1 LLLVALV
8 AVVAGAA
15 NAPDLS
21 AQRPVQLALPSGGS
35 AQVLRPGRSTENAIS
50 GPIVSEPIYPV
61 VRNIDVRE
69 LPQIGPTE
77 KDHLLPELE
86 MPGKGERKGAGNLP
100 AFVDP
105 VAQTAHGSEAMP
117 APLANFAGLDQ
128 ANWGAGWPPD
138 TNGDVGPVYYIQT
151 VNTSI
156 GIYTK
161 TTGARAAA
169 FTFDTFFTGTG
180 TPCDNDN
187 QGDPI
192 VLYDPQADRWIIT
205 DFAWSNLQ
213 SGPYYEC
220 LAISQTG
227 NPVTGGWYQY
237 AFVANANYLDDYPK
251 LGVWPDA
258 YYMSVNLFDCL
269 NSGCSSATWQGVQ
282 VYAFNRAAMLAGQPL
297 TAVSF
302 NLSAA
307 SNYGALLPSNLRGT
321 PPPAGSPN
329 YFISADQD
337 WSGSNDVLHIWK
349 FHVDWNT
356 PNNSTFTGPTDLTT
370 AAFTWP
376 GGSVPAQSGSSL
388 DTLGDRVMMQL
399 QYRNF
404 SGVESL
410 WVNHTVSSGGVT
422 GIRWYEV
429 RSPNS
434 SPVIYQQ
441 STYQPDSTYRWMG
454 SLAVDAQGN
463 MALGYSASSSSMYPA
478 IRYVGRLA
486 TDPLNQ
492 LPQSETTLIAGTGS
506 QTSYSRWGDYS
517 AMSVDPVDDCTFW
530 YTTEYYATTSTNWQ
544 TRIGSFKFP
553 SCVNAVGTLS
563 GAVTNKANAQP
574 IVGAQVQASNAAQS
588 YLTSTV
594 SGGLYS
600 LNVPS
605 GTYTV
610 TAYAPG
616 FMQFITTS
624 IQVPVSQTTVLNIA
638 LEVTPTYVITGY
650 VRDLYTQQPLGAQ
663 ITLSGTGQTANTNP
677 ATGYYS
683 LTAQTPSGSYTLNAS
698 AAGHAPQSR
707 TILLN
712 ANQQQNFDLA
722 PICLLVVDGDG
733 GQNYDTYYTTALNQ
747 LGKSYQRVT
756 APPDLATLQQY
767 DGVIWLTGNSGTVSP
782 VDQAALASYLGGGG
796 RLFMSGQDLG
806 FNLQSSAFYTDYLH
820 SQFLTDNTNIFTLTG
835 QSFLS
840 GLNIII
846 KGAGGANNQ
855 LSPDGISAQPSGT
868 AVYQYNG
875 SPLLGG
881 VAYSGTYRTVN
892 FSFGFE
898 GINSASQRTAVMSAT
913 LNYLGVCQTP
923 QAPQAGFSVSTVAQT
938 AVFTNTSIGSPF
950 MTYVWDFGDGIT
962 STLRAPQVTRVFG
975 VNGSYALRVEHEY
988 ATGGSYTATLTA
1000 TNAYGSDAFS
1010 QVLNIA
1016 QAYKIFL
1023 PLVLR

>member
-1 LLLVALV
+1 MVLSMLIVA
-8 AVVAGAA
+8 AVVAVMAA
-15 NAPDLS
+15 ATDAPGLD
-21 AQRPVQLALPSGGS
+21 APRPRRMALPGGGFGEVTWPS
-35 AQVLRPGRSTENAIS
+35 RSLDNAIS
-50 GPIVSEPIYPV
+50 GPIVSEPIYPS
-61 VRNIDVRE
+61 VRNIDLRD

-86 MPGKGERKGAGNLP
+86 MPGKGERDSAGNLP

-105 VAQTAHGSEAMP
+105 AAQTAHGREAMP

-169 FTFDTFFTGTG
+169 FTFDAFFDGTG

-192 VLYDPQADRWIIT
+192 VLYDPEADRWLIT
-205 DFAWSNLQ
+205 DFAWSNLM

-220 LAISQTG
+220 FAISQTG
-227 NPVTGGWYQY
+227 DPVTGGWYQY
-237 AFVANANYLDDYPK
+237 GFIANNNYLDDYPK

-282 VYAFNRAAMLAGQPL
+282 VYAFKRAAMLAGQPL

-356 PNNSTFTGPTDLTT
+356 PANSTFTGPTDLVT
-370 AAFTWP
+370 AAFAWP
-376 GGSVPAQSGSSL
+376 GGSVPAQSGTSL

-404 SGVESL
+404 SGVEAL

-478 IRYVGRLA
+478 IRYAGRLA

-506 QTSYSRWGDYS
+506 QTSFSRWGDYS

-530 YTTEYYATTSTNWQ
+530 YTTEYYASTGTNWQ

-553 SCVNAVGTLS
+553 SCVNATGTLS
-563 GAVTNKANAQP
+563 GTVTNKANAAP
-574 IVGAQVQASNAAQS
+574 IVGAQVQAINAAQS

-600 LNVPS
+600 LQVPS

-624 IQVPVSQTTVLNIA
+624 IQAPVSQTTVLNIA

-650 VRDLYTQQPLGAQ
+650 VRDLHTQQPLGAQ
-663 ITLSGTGQTANTNP
+663 ITLSGTGQSANTNP

-683 LTAQTPSGSYTLNAS
+683 LTAQTPSGSYSLNAS
-698 AAGHAPQSR
+698 APGHAPQSR
-707 TILLN
+707 MILLN

-733 GQNYDTYYTTALNQ
+733 GQNHDTYYTAALDQ

-756 APPDLATLQQY
+756 TPPNLATLQQY
-767 DGVIWLTGNSGTVSP
+767 DGVIWLTGNSGMVSSA
-782 VDQAALASYLGGGG
+782 DQAALSDYLNGGG

-806 FNLQSSAFYTDYLH
+806 FNLQGSAFYADYLH
-820 SQFLTDNTNIFTLTG
+820 AQFQTDNTNIFTLTG

-840 GLNIII
+840 GLNVVI

-855 LSPDGISAQPSGT
+855 FFPDGISAQPEGA
-868 AVYQYNG
+868 AVYQYQS

-881 VAYSGTYRTVN
+881 VAYSGTHRTVN
-892 FSFGFE
+892 FAFGFE
-898 GINSASQRTAVMSAT
+898 GINSASQRMAVMSAT

-923 QAPQAGFSVSTVAQT
+923 QAPQAGFTAAVTAQT
-938 AVFTNTSIGSPF
+938 AVFTNTTTGSPF
-950 MTYVWDFGDGIT
+950 MTYVWSFGDSIT
-962 STLRAPQVTRVFG
+962 STSSAPQVMHT
-975 VNGSYALRVEHEY
+975 YAS
-988 ATGGSYTATLTA
+988 GGDYTVTLTA
-1000 TNAYGSDAFS
+1000 TNAYGSDVFS
-1010 QVLNIA
+1010 QVVNIA
-1016 QAYKIFL
+1016 NSFKVYL
-1023 PLVLR
+1023 PLVLK